1 MKNLSQVS
9 GWYMKCRSNLV
20 GQDDEILYI
29 PQHTRDVSINEQ
41 IRQFLKDFIRNNS
54 RQVCFCAKDFLIVLL
69 KYLNVENADAG
80 HEYVFETN
88 IWDPVVAQ
96 WLLNPDKSTSSFQ
109 QMLADNGIQ
118 QKNISIDQ
126 IGHNTISDDMEMILD
141 LIQKQ
146 FNSICS
152 KNMRQLFLRVE
163 TKLTPL
169 LAIMDTQKIKVST
182 DTMLKF
188 SDILQK
194 KLEFLEQKAYKI
206 VGHSFSITSPA
217 QIRQVIFEE
226 LQLHTRL
233 SNSKLAKTAVGHQ
246 LSTSESVLT
255 QLMHLHPLP
264 AVILEYRQ
272 VQKLKSTYVDGMM
285 SAVVSGYLST
295 HWDQTS
301 AATGRLSSHSP
312 NIQAIPKTA
321 SSISVSAGKDKE
333 CIVGYTDPGEKNVDI
348 FARDSF
354 ISHDG
359 WSFLSA
365 DFQQIEL
372 RLLAHLANDSTLLR
386 LFNESCEKDIFVELT
401 AQWLRKLPDNVSSAE
416 REQTKRI
423 VYSVMYGA
431 GKEKLAEYLKIPA
444 VEAKNI
450 IDSFLVS
457 FPAVNH
463 FSRRCIEFCRQKGYT
478 ESIFK
483 RKRMIPN
490 INHPS
495 PPLRAQAER
504 QAVNFCVQGSAADL
518 CKAAMLQ
525 VENNL
530 VQHSE
535 LRVRLLV
542 QIHDELLFE
551 VPDEHL
557 SKAGALIK
565 SVMEDRETLCSEFLN
580 LRVPLRV
587 SLCAGKTW
595 GHMTPL
601 QNNSSQ

>member
-1 MKNLSQVS
+1 MNVSQS
-9 GWYMKCRSNLV
+9 T
-20 GQDDEILYI
+20 IFF
-29 PQHTRDVSINEQ
+29 P
-41 IRQFLKDFIRNNS
+41 LK
-54 RQVCFCAKDFLIVLL
+54 
-69 KYLNVENADAG
+69 
-80 HEYVFETN
+80 
-88 IWDPVVAQ
+88 
-96 WLLNPDKSTSSFQ
+96 
-109 QMLADNGIQ
+109 
-118 QKNISIDQ
+118 
-126 IGHNTISDDMEMILD
+126 
-141 LIQKQ
+141 
-146 FNSICS
+146 
-152 KNMRQLFLRVE
+152 
-163 TKLTPL
+163 
-169 LAIMDTQKIKVST
+169 
-182 DTMLKF
+182 
-188 SDILQK
+188 
-194 KLEFLEQKAYKI
+194 
-206 VGHSFSITSPA
+206 
-217 QIRQVIFEE
+217 VIFEE

-233 SNSKLAKTAVGHQ
+233 SNSKLAKTAGGHQ

-444 VEAKNI
+444 VDAKNI